1 VSCSGEKKMIISSS
15 VSAPL
20 PLPNSDNVLKE
31 ISLKYVTRYRAGREW
46 ETLKDDKV
54 DAGALRTGCRLLEVT
69 TLTFPFMASYPFKSP
84 TIINDSER
92 VEHEIPSEKKK
103 RERERGKERERERER
118 ERREGKR

>member
-1 VSCSGEKKMIISSS
+1 MILSRS

-20 PLPNSDNVLKE
+20 LLPNSDNVLKE

-54 DAGALRTGCRLLEVT
+54 DAGALRTGCRLLDVT
-69 TLTFPFMASYPFKSP
+69 TLTSPFMASYPFKSP

-103 RERERGKERERERER
+103 TEREGEREREEK
-118 ERREGKR
+118 ENGDSLHGLH